1 MIKVNAIGLTCP
13 MPVIMT
19 KNALK
24 NLNEGLIEVAV
35 DNVISKENI
44 EKFSKELGYSFKT
57 ISNDDIFLIQIEKVA
72 HTETKHTDE
81 LNNDIV
87 IVIDSDK
94 MGSGDSILGETLTKG
109 FLYTFTEMENIP
121 KAIIFYN
128 SGVFLTASNKT
139 TIEYL
144 KSLEDRGV
152 QILSCGACVNFYN
165 LEKTVGVGTIT
176 NMYNIIDLQMKAKKV
191 IKP

>member
-57 ISNDDIFLIQIEKVA
+57 ISNGDTFLIQIEKVA
-72 HTETKHTDE
+72 QTETKHADD

-94 MGSGDSILGETLTKG
+94 MGSGDSILGETLMKG

-121 KAIIFYN
+121 KTIIFYN

-165 LEKTVGVGTIT
+165 LEKTVGV
-176 NMYNIIDLQMKAKKV
+176 
-191 IKP
+191 